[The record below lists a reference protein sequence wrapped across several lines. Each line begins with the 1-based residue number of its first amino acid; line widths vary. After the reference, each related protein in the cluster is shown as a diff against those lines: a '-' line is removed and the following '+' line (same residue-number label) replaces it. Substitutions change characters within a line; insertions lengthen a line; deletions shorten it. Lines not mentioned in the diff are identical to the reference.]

1 MTISKSEEK
10 TSPTITIALAGN
22 PNAGKTTLFNAI
34 TGAHQHV
41 GNYPGVT
48 VEKKEGKCKF
58 EGTELNIVDLPG
70 TYSLTAYSIEE
81 LVARNYI
88 INDRPDVVLDVVDAS
103 NLERN
108 LYLATQLIE
117 IGTPLVLVLNMIDV
131 ASCRGCNINKEL
143 LSSLLDIPVVTAVAS
158 KGEGTQEVLRVAL
171 GQVKNKKKPGDRI
184 IKYDKEIE
192 IEIDKIS
199 SILINYDIFDE
210 KYSTRWV
217 AIKLLENDSEIIK
230 QIKEKNENSGELLKA
245 AEKARNYLENFFGEE
260 VEFVI
265 SDRRYGFVNGACKEA
280 VRYTQEDKITASDK
294 IDLIL
299 TNRILGIPIFVF
311 FMWLVF
317 HLTFTIGSY
326 PMAWIESVI
335 SLVSN
340 GISSLLNDGI
350 VKSIIIEGII
360 GGVGSVLVFLPNILL
375 LFLAIAFLE
384 DTGYMA
390 RVAFI
395 MDKLMHLIGLH
406 GRAFIPM
413 LIGCGCSVPAIMA
426 TRTLDNEKNR
436 LTTIMIIPFMSCSA
450 KLPVYTLLI
459 AAFFSPDIAGT
470 VLFSV
475 YIIGVI
481 IAIIAARIF
490 NKYLLPGESS
500 FFIMELP
507 PYRVP
512 TLKSI
517 LLHMWERTWLYLQK
531 AGTVILG
538 FSVLIWILTNFPQ
551 DAKIMG
557 RYKEKIK
564 MAGESFKVRMEPL
577 MKELNISPDK
587 PEDNPEFMLCIEDII
602 HIEESKVRDIEKEY
616 RFELLKKEN
625 PQLYE
630 LCREYIKT
638 EDYIKEKEVEMQ
650 NEKMKYSFAGRTGKF
665 IEPAIKPLGFD
676 WKIGISLLTGFAAK
690 EVVVS
695 SLGTIYS
702 VEDGESGSVALRKAL
717 REDKNFTPLV
727 AYALMIFILLY
738 VPCIG
743 AVSVVFRETNIY
755 WTLFLII
762 YTTSA
767 AWILSFIIY
776 QGGRLSGF

>member
-1 MTISKSEEK
+1 LTISKSEEK

-143 LSSLLDIPVVTAVAS
+143 LSGLLDIPVVTAVAS

-171 GQVKNKKKPGDRI
+171 EQVKSKKKPGDRI

-199 SILINYDIFDE
+199 LILINYDIFDD

-230 QIKEKNENSGELLKA
+230 KIKEKNENSGELLKV

-340 GISSLLNDGI
+340 GIASLLNDGI

-470 VLFSV
+470 VLFSI

-531 AGTVILG
+531 AGTIILG

-564 MAGESFKVRMEPL
+564 IAGESFKVRMEPL
-577 MKELNISPDK
+577 MKELKISPDK
-587 PEDNPEFMLCIEDII
+587 PEDNPEFMACIEDII
-602 HIEESKVRDIEKEY
+602 HIEESKVRDLEKEY
-616 RFELLKKEN
+616 RLEIVKKEN

-717 REDKNFTPLV
+717 REDKKFTPLV

-776 QGGRLSGF
+776 HGGRLAGF